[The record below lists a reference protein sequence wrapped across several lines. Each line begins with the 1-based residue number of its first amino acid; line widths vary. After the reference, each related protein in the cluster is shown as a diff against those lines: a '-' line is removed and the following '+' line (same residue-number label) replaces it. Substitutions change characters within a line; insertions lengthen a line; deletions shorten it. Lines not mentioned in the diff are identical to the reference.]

1 MLPKQ
6 FLRSE
11 YKKAEANQTLG
22 GTKSMQFR
30 KSWIMALALTS
41 VVALSACGNNGNNT
55 ATNNGGNNAA
65 ATNTPTE
72 SSSGS
77 DLSGSILAS
86 GSTALQPLVE
96 QVAESFMDANNGVD
110 IQVQGGGSGTGLTQ
124 VAEKQVDIGNSDVF
138 AEEKLK
144 DADAEKAKA
153 LVDHQVAVVAIAAVS
168 NPDAGVDSLTK
179 QQLVDIFTGKIT
191 NWKDVGGADQAIQ
204 IINRPSSSGTRAT
217 FENFALGTKTEDLQG
232 SVQEDSS
239 GTVKKMIGETPG
251 AIGYLALSYLDDSV
265 KTLNYDGVEPSVDN
279 VISGKYPVWAYEH
292 MYTNGEPNEIVKA
305 FLDYMLTDEVQNG
318 DVVDLGYIP
327 ANQMQVSRDVEG
339 NVTKK

>member
-1 MLPKQ
+1 
-6 FLRSE
+6 
-11 YKKAEANQTLG
+11 
-22 GTKSMQFR
+22 MQFR
-30 KSWIMALALTS
+30 KTWVMALALTS
-41 VVALSACGNNGNNT
+41 VVALSACGNN
-55 ATNNGGNNAA
+55 NGGNNAA
-65 ATNTPTE
+65 TNNGGTNAAATNAPTE
-72 SSSGS
+72 TSSGA

-96 QVAESFMDANNGVD
+96 QVAEKFMETNKDVD

-168 NPDAGVDSLTK
+168 HPDAGVDSLTK
-179 QQLVDIFTGKIT
+179 QQLVDIFTGKVT
-191 NWKDVGGADQAIQ
+191 NWKEVGGKDQKIQ

-217 FENFALGTKTEDLQG
+217 FEGFALGTKTEDLQG
-232 SVQEDSS
+232 SIQEDSS

-265 KTLNYDGVEPSVDN
+265 KTLKYDGVEPSVDN
-279 VISGKYPVWAYEH
+279 VVSGKYPVWAYEH

-305 FLDYMLTDEVQNG
+305 FLDYIMTPEVQTG
-318 DVVDLGYIP
+318 DVVELGYIP
-327 ANQMQVSRDVEG
+327 ASQMQVSRDVAG
-339 NVTKK
+339 TVTKK

>member
-1 MLPKQ
+1 
-6 FLRSE
+6 
-11 YKKAEANQTLG
+11 
-22 GTKSMQFR
+22 MQFR
-30 KSWIMALALTS
+30 KTWVMALALTS
-41 VVALSACGNNGNNT
+41 VVALSACGNN
-55 ATNNGGNNAA
+55 NGGNNAA
-65 ATNTPTE
+65 TNNGGTNAAATNAPTE
-72 SSSGS
+72 TSSGA

-96 QVAESFMDANNGVD
+96 QVAEKFMETNKDVD

-168 NPDAGVDSLTK
+168 HPDAGVDSLTK
-179 QQLVDIFTGKIT
+179 QQLVDIFTGKVT
-191 NWKDVGGADQAIQ
+191 NWKEVGGKDQKIQ

-217 FENFALGTKTEDLQG
+217 FEGFALGTKTEDLQG
-232 SVQEDSS
+232 SIQEDSS

-279 VISGKYPVWAYEH
+279 VVSGKYPVWAYEH
-292 MYTNGEPNEIVKA
+292 MYTNGEPNETVKA
-305 FLDYMLTDEVQNG
+305 FLDYIMTPEVQTG
-318 DVVDLGYIP
+318 DVVELGYIP
-327 ANQMQVSRDVEG
+327 ASQMQVSRDVAG
-339 NVTKK
+339 TVTKK

>member
-1 MLPKQ
+1 
-6 FLRSE
+6 
-11 YKKAEANQTLG
+11 
-22 GTKSMQFR
+22 MQFR

-41 VVALSACGNNGNNT
+41 VVALSACGNSNNA

-72 SSSGS
+72 NSSGAE
-77 DLSGSILAS
+77 LSGSILAS

-96 QVAESFMDANNGVD
+96 QAAESFMDANSGVD

-124 VAEKQVDIGNSDVF
+124 VAEGQVDIGNSDVF

-144 DADAEKAKA
+144 DADAEKAAA

-168 NPDAGVDSLTK
+168 NPDAGVDNLTK

-191 NWKDVGGADQAIQ
+191 NWSEVGGADQAIQ

-217 FENFALGTKTEDLQG
+217 FEAFALGTKTEDLQG

-251 AIGYLALSYLDDSV
+251 AIGYLALSYLDDTV
-265 KTLNYDGVEPSVDN
+265 KTLNYEGVEPSVDN
-279 VISGKYPVWAYEH
+279 VVSGDYPVWAYQH
-292 MYTNGEPNEIVKA
+292 MYTNGEPNEVVKA

-318 DVVDLGYIP
+318 DVVELGYIP
-327 ANQMQVSRDVEG
+327 ANAMQVSRDVDG

>member
-1 MLPKQ
+1 
-6 FLRSE
+6 
-11 YKKAEANQTLG
+11 
-22 GTKSMQFR
+22 MQFR

-41 VVALSACGNNGNNT
+41 VVALSACGNNGNNA

-77 DLSGSILAS
+77 ELSGSILAS

-191 NWKDVGGADQAIQ
+191 NWKDVGGKDQAIQ

-251 AIGYLALSYLDDSV
+251 AIGYLALSYLDDTV

-292 MYTNGEPNEIVKA
+292 MYTNGEPNETVKA

-327 ANQMQVSRDVEG
+327 ANKMQVSRDVEG
-339 NVTKK
+339 NVTTK

>member
-1 MLPKQ
+1 
-6 FLRSE
+6 
-11 YKKAEANQTLG
+11 
-22 GTKSMQFR
+22 MQFR

-41 VVALSACGNNGNNT
+41 VVALSACGNNGNNA

-72 SSSGS
+72 SSGS
-77 DLSGSILAS
+77 ELSGSILAS

-217 FENFALGTKTEDLQG
+217 FEAFALGTKTEDLQG

-251 AIGYLALSYLDDSV
+251 AIGYLALSYLDDTV

-339 NVTKK
+339 NVTTK